1 VVSHGSMHSAIPPIG
16 VGRTPLRAV
25 TPERGGGGGN
35 RLRATTR
42 AIEGMEHMRTNAGVA
57 RHELMV
63 LRSNA
68 V

>member
-1 VVSHGSMHSAIPPIG
+1 MVSHGSMHSAIPPIG

-42 AIEGMEHMRTNAGVA
+42 TIQGMEHMRTNAGVA